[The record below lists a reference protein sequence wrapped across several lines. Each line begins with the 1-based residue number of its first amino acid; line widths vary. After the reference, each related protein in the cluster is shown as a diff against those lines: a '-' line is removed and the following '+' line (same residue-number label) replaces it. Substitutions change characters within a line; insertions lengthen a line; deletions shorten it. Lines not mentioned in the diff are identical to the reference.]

1 MSKDSMVDLTGIITK
16 IIPGGKFE
24 VTVKN
29 EKGGDMVITCHPSGK
44 LRMNAEGRVYENMGS
59 FFFAGKTLTF
69 METIIFLGGINYGTD

>member
-1 MSKDSMVDLTGIITK
+1 MSKDSMLDLTGIITK

-44 LRMNAEGRVYENMGS
+44 LRMNNIKLVVGDKVDIGVSAYDFTHGVITWRY
-59 FFFAGKTLTF
+59 K
-69 METIIFLGGINYGTD
+69 